1 MKKPT
6 KFFRKSAALCL
17 AFCMILAMFPAA
29 FADEIPWDQLTPEQ
43 VMMLQ
48 AQLEEEERIRKEKE
62 KKRLEELA
70 AQAAAAAAAEQAA
83 AEEAARLAA
92 EEAARIAAEEAAKQ
106 AEELLD
112 APAAEL
118 PAENAVDEPTAAP
131 VEEIAEEPVDEVA
144 EEPVDEVAEEPADE
158 LADEPV
164 DEPVSEPAAA
174 PVDEIADEPVDET
187 ADEPVDET
195 AEEPVDEAADEPA
208 DEVADEPADE
218 AADEPADETTEEPV
232 DETTEEPADEA
243 ADEPADEVADEAAEE
258 PADEPVDEVADESTE
273 EPVSTLALDNG
284 EVSVPAVENNAED
297 ENAVNEADEHDVSA
311 PAAPIVS
318 GIWKAAGQFFK
329 TVQEA
334 IDAIFNA
341 DPAATEAKVEL
352 TENYEGSESIDVEV
366 EAGKNVIIDLCKKT
380 FSIISGIA
388 AKITGQGSVTIENGT
403 IASGDGTAVQTDAAD
418 LDIKNATLVG
428 DGSAAPVLDI
438 NGGDVDIS
446 GRTTIDSGKA
456 ANTAVDIS
464 GTSDVDIDTTG
475 IVLGKV
481 NASGANV
488 DASLHNG
495 FYNGEIAADADAK
508 LAVDGGNYTAN
519 VGKYV
524 GAGINYAEISNPAGK
539 IYSAGKNIPWTA
551 FGSSMFAPTF
561 VNMLKSGGAVAL
573 PAGIGAANSTGKLI
587 FINGRPVLNG
597 QSIFIPGCR
606 YACTAAVV
614 DGANSVWY
622 KGCKDGLTLELSSA
636 VSYVTIDNVKVDAA
650 IDGVYAEL
658 DADILEALTA
668 GNHSVKFV
676 LKNGSIAVT
685 NLKIVPDEKV
695 EWTKGSE
702 NGLEYE
708 MSGKVKK
715 VLIDH
720 VKISAEIDGKN
731 VSVPASVL
739 QDLKTGKHTVEFV
752 LENTSHVVTGIT
764 IK

>member
-43 VMMLQ
+43 VLMLQ

-106 AEELLD
+106 AEELLES
-112 APAAEL
+112 PAAEL
-118 PAENAVDEPTAAP
+118 PAENDISEPAAAP
-131 VEEIAEEPVDEVA
+131 VDETADEPVDEVA
-144 EEPVDEVAEEPADE
+144 EEPVDETAEEPVDE
-158 LADEPV
+158 TSDEPV
-164 DEPVSEPAAA
+164 DEVADEPT
-174 PVDEIADEPVDET
+174 DEPIDEVADDPADETADEPVDET
-187 ADEPVDET
+187 SDEPVDETSDEPADET
-195 AEEPVDEAADEPA
+195 AEEPVDEAADEP
-208 DEVADEPADE
+208 
-218 AADEPADETTEEPV
+218 V
-232 DETTEEPADEA
+232 DET
-243 ADEPADEVADEAAEE
+243 V
-258 PADEPVDEVADESTE
+258 DEPVDEVADEPVDETVDE
-273 EPVSTLALDNG
+273 PVDEVADEPVSTLALDNG
-284 EVSVPAVENNAED
+284 EVSVPAVENSAED
-297 ENAVNEADEHDVSA
+297 ENSVNEADEHDVSA

-352 TENYEGSESIDVEV
+352 TENYEGSESIDIEV
-366 EAGKNVIIDLCKKT
+366 DSGKNVIIDLCKKT

-388 AKITGQGSVTIENGT
+388 AKIIGQGSVTIENGT

-418 LDIKNATLVG
+418 LDIKNTTLVG

-475 IVLGKV
+475 VVLGKV

-488 DASLHNG
+488 DAALHNG

-508 LAVDGGNYTAN
+508 LAVDGGNYTTN

-573 PAGIGAANSTGKLI
+573 PVGIGAANSTGKLI

-622 KGCKDGLTLELSSA
+622 KGCKDGLALELSSA

-658 DADILEALTA
+658 GADILEALTA
-668 GNHSVKFV
+668 GSHSVKFV

-685 NLKIVPDEKV
+685 NLKIVPDEKI

-702 NGLEYE
+702 KGLEYE